1 MQSLASPKRPP
12 SPDASASSAQA
23 SVLKMLQA
31 ARDMV
36 TTAGVSSS
44 LDRATRTIEK
54 WGGRRAPL
62 TPAGPGPRPPTP
74 RRPPNPDSR
83 GSSRAALGRRTPQLL
98 GRPPTP
104 RPPLPD
110 CSRVCSRPAWEVR
123 WPVRTRRCGR
133 HLSASERRALPERP
147 LSPERC
153 HYSSFPRVHRS
164 GRPFLPLFPDSPEP
178 EDLPLLGPEQLARR
192 EALLHA
198 AWARGPRARHA
209 SLPSSVGEAFA
220 PPSALSPT
228 CARRACCRRLA
239 QAQSLWLPAH
249 REACQDR
256 EWAGVPAWPHRRHA
270 CLYAHAHRPFCW
282 RAVCPHLPPCASHG
296 PWLTGVWGPPGHRS
310 RTLGLS
316 TGYRDSGRPG
326 EVSRAAC
333 GTQGFLGPCT
343 WRRTNSLES
352 EV

>member
-1 MQSLASPKRPP
+1 MQSLASPARPP
-12 SPDASASSAQA
+12 SPDPSAGSAQA

-54 WGGRRAPL
+54 WGSRRAPL
-62 TPAGPGPRPPTP
+62 TPACPGPRPPTP
-74 RRPPNPDSR
+74 RRPPDPGSR
-83 GSSRAALGRRTPQLL
+83 GSGRAALGRRTPQLL

-110 CSRVCSRPAWEVR
+110 GSRVSSRPAWEVR

-153 HYSSFPRVHRS
+153 HYSSFPRVDRS
-164 GRPFLPLFPDSPEP
+164 GRPFLPLFPDCPEP
-178 EDLPLLGPEQLARR
+178 EDRPLLGPEQLARR

-220 PPSALSPT
+220 RPSALSAR
-228 CARRACCRRLA
+228 CARPACGRWA
-239 QAQSLWLPAH
+239 QAQSMWLPSY
-249 REACQDR
+249 REACEDR
-256 EWAGVPAWPHRRHA
+256 AWAGVPAWPHRQHA
-270 CLYAHAHRPFCW
+270 CLYAHAHLPLCW

-296 PWLTGVWGPPGHRS
+296 PWLAGAWGPPGHRS

-316 TGYRDSGRPG
+316 TGYRDSGGPG

-333 GTQGFLGPCT
+333 GTQGLLGPCT
-343 WRRTNSLES
+343 WRRINSLES